1 MAKNKDPAFMFYP
14 ADFMM
19 GTFFMTNEEV
29 GIYIRML
36 CMQHQQGRLSAE
48 EMDSMCG
55 NRSKLRAKFVMDE
68 DGMYYN
74 ARLDDEITKRCE
86 FKEKL
91 KQSGAKGAK
100 QRTHNNQATL
110 KPPLSHPQATLKPP
124 LSHPEARL
132 KPGLSTR
139 VENVN
144 INTDI
149 NDKED
154 KKREFEVEE
163 KITHLDERFN
173 SFWSAYPKKVGKAY
187 AKQCFDRLKPT
198 AELTQKMLDAIKEQ
212 KESVEWRKDNGQ
224 YIPNP
229 STWLNQGRWEDE
241 LSPASDAES
250 NAPTS
255 ESVIPKYSNFD
266 AEEAFQRA
274 VERTYGKKD

>member
-68 DGMYYN
+68 NGMYYN
-74 ARLDDEITKRCE
+74 NRLDEEIAKRQAYCDKQRNNRLNAITKSQPSLNQAPT
-86 FKEKL
+86 KL
-91 KQSGAKGAK
+91 KPSS
-100 QRTHNNQATL
+100 N
-110 KPPLSHPQATLKPP
+110 P
-124 LSHPEARL
+124 
-132 KPGLSTR
+132 R
-139 VENVN
+139 VENENVN

-149 NDKED
+149 NDNED
-154 KKREFEVEE
+154 KKRESEGEE
-163 KITHLDERFN
+163 KITPFDERFN

-187 AKQCFDRLKPT
+187 AEQCFKKLKPT
-198 AELTQKMLDAIKEQ
+198 AELTQKMLDAISEQ
-212 KESVEWRKDNGQ
+212 KKSAEWTKDNGQ

-229 STWLNQGRWEDE
+229 STWLNQGRWQDE
-241 LSPASDAES
+241 LTPSAET
-250 NAPTS
+250 A
-255 ESVIPKYSNFD
+255 EQGCIPKYSNFD
-266 AEEAFQRA
+266 AGETFQRA